1 MINVLIADDNI
12 EYAINL
18 MNYINQK
25 NENMQVAS
33 LNKDNIVMKMVTDL
47 NYSIDITDKETR
59 NNNIEYIIIGK
70 VEKIGDSV
78 NYNKAKDT
86 YTQIMTTGTIKVDN
100 VLKGELNHD
109 EIRFQRLGGI
119 ISFAEYEKGLRE
131 EQKKKIGLCS
141 RLNKIEK
148 ENSYVLYRPDGDIEI
163 EEGKTYLMYLDYNSD
178 YEGYSFRFM
187 EYGLREVK
195 YIGEEIYVL
204 NNVTNEWENITEVI

>member
-1 MINVLIADDNI
+1 MDSAANAVQGNISVSTIAK
-12 EYAINL
+12 AI
-18 MNYINQK
+18 
-25 NENMQVAS
+25 
-33 LNKDNIVMKMVTDL
+33 
-47 NYSIDITDKETR
+47 
-59 NNNIEYIIIGK
+59 
-70 VEKIGDSV
+70 
-78 NYNKAKDT
+78 
-86 YTQIMTTGTIKVDN
+86 
-100 VLKGELNHD
+100 
-109 EIRFQRLGGI
+109 IRLRIWLGGI

-148 ENSYVLYRPDGDIEI
+148 ENSYVLYRPEGDIEI

-195 YIGEEIYVL
+195 YIEEIYVL

>member
-100 VLKGELNHD
+100 VLKAENVASGEM
-109 EIRFQRLGGI
+109 EI
-119 ISFAEYEKGLRE
+119 SEKMGMGKDTGL
-131 EQKKKIGLCS
+131 
-141 RLNKIEK
+141 
-148 ENSYVLYRPDGDIEI
+148 
-163 EEGKTYLMYLDYNSD
+163 
-178 YEGYSFRFM
+178 
-187 EYGLREVK
+187 
-195 YIGEEIYVL
+195 
-204 NNVTNEWENITEVI
+204 